1 MIKYD
6 YDYIVVGSGFGGSV
20 SAMRLSQKGYK
31 VAVIESGKRWK
42 SDDFPKT
49 SFSLSKYVWF
59 PKIFCYGIQRIN
71 LLNDVMILSGAGV
84 GGGSLVYANTLYVPP
99 QPFFETPIV
108 QKMGAEKGLLPFY
121 DIAKRMLGVIEN
133 PKLWE
138 VDDYMK
144 QTADEMGVGHTFKR
158 TPVGI
163 NFHEKDKV
171 DPYFNGE
178 GPERN
183 SCNFCGGCMVGCRF
197 NAKNTLD
204 KNYLYFV
211 EKLGATIIPETKVDK
226 LIPLSPDGGDGYEVQ
241 TRSTTGFFGNPRKT
255 FRARNVVL
263 SAGVLG
269 TLGILLKMQQ
279 EKIMTRLSPMLGK
292 TVRTNSES
300 LVGVTSLRK
309 GVDFSKGI
317 AITSSIYPDEHTH
330 IEPVRYSAGSDAMGT
345 IAAGTLVDGGKGVPR
360 FLRFLWSC
368 VQHPINTIRFLS
380 PFGFAKKSIILLV
393 MQTVD
398 NSIRIVRKRRL
409 IWPFQKTITSTQ
421 ETGTHIPTFIPIAN
435 EFARRLAKRIGGVAR
450 SSLNEV
456 ILDIPTTAHI
466 LSGCIIGD
474 SPETGVIDLKNQV
487 YGYKNLLICD
497 GSMVPANLGVNPSL
511 TITALSERAMS
522 FVPLASE
529 VKEHRFF
536 DYEKN
541 WKITDALTG
550 KEIKSSETQPKDAEK
565 KENSKSISKP
575 KVSNK
580 DTKAAKP
587 APAKKKAT
595 QVKAKKKIKK

>member
-204 KNYLYFV
+204 KNYLYFA

-380 PFGFAKKSIILLV
+380 PFVLL
-393 MQTVD
+393 
-398 NSIRIVRKRRL
+398 
-409 IWPFQKTITSTQ
+409 F
-421 ETGTHIPTFIPIAN
+421 
-435 EFARRLAKRIGGVAR
+435 
-450 SSLNEV
+450 
-456 ILDIPTTAHI
+456 
-466 LSGCIIGD
+466 
-474 SPETGVIDLKNQV
+474 
-487 YGYKNLLICD
+487 
-497 GSMVPANLGVNPSL
+497 
-511 TITALSERAMS
+511 
-522 FVPLASE
+522 
-529 VKEHRFF
+529 
-536 DYEKN
+536 
-541 WKITDALTG
+541 
-550 KEIKSSETQPKDAEK
+550 
-565 KENSKSISKP
+565 
-575 KVSNK
+575 
-580 DTKAAKP
+580 
-587 APAKKKAT
+587 
-595 QVKAKKKIKK
+595 

>member
-1 MIKYD
+1 MNKYD
-6 YDYIVVGSGFGGSV
+6 YDYIIIGSGFGGSV

-42 SDDFPKT
+42 SEDFPKT
-49 SFSLSKYVWF
+49 SFSLSKYVWL

-99 QPFFETPIV
+99 KPFFENSVV
-108 QKMGAEKGLLPFY
+108 QKMGAEKVLLPFY
-121 DIAKRMLGVIEN
+121 EIAKRMLGVIEN

-138 VDDYMK
+138 VDTFMK
-144 QTADEMGVGHTFKR
+144 ETAEEMGVGHTFKR

-163 NFHEKDKV
+163 NFNEKDNV
-171 DPYFNGE
+171 DPYFGGE

-204 KNYLYFV
+204 KNYLYFA
-211 EKLGATIIPETKVDK
+211 EKLGAVIIPETKVDK
-226 LIPLSPDGGDGYEVQ
+226 LIPLSLDGGEGYEIN
-241 TRSTTGFFGNPRKT
+241 TISTTGFLGSPKT
-255 FRARNVVL
+255 SLRARNVVI

-269 TLGILLKMQQ
+269 TLGLLLKMQQ
-279 EKIMTRLSPMLGK
+279 EKIMTRLSPMLGS

-300 LVGVTSLRK
+300 IVGVTSLK
-309 GVDFSKGI
+309 KDVDFSKGI

-330 IEPVRYSAGSDAMGT
+330 IEPVRYSAGSDAMGSL
-345 IAAGTLVDGGKGVPR
+345 AAGTLVDGGKGVPR
-360 FLRFLWSC
+360 FLRFIWSSIL
-368 VQHPINTIRFLS
+368 HPINTIRFIS

-398 NSIRIVRKRRL
+398 NSIKIVRKRRL
-409 IWPFQKTITSTQ
+409 IWPFQKTLTSTQ
-421 ETGTHIPTFIPIAN
+421 ENGVHIPAFIPIAN

-450 SSLNEV
+450 STLNEV
-456 ILDIPTTAHI
+456 LLDIPTTAHI
-466 LSGCIIGD
+466 LSGCMIGD

-522 FVPLASE
+522 FIPLASE
-529 VKEHRFF
+529 AEGAKFF

-541 WKITDALTG
+541 WKVTDTLSDPQKSVALEKVADKIKKPPVKKAKVTVSK
-550 KEIKSSETQPKDAEK
+550 KEIK
-565 KENSKSISKP
+565 KP
-575 KVSNK
+575 V
-580 DTKAAKP
+580 TKAKP
-587 APAKKKAT
+587 
-595 QVKAKKKIKK
+595 KAKKK